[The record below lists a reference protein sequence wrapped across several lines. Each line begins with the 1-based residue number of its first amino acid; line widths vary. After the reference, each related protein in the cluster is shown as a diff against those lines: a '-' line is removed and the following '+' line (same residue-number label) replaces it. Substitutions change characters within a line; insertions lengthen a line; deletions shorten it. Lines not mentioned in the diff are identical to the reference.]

1 MVSKNPNPPEGF
13 YLDPTG
19 MALPGMPPFASV
31 SAAAA
36 AVSASNS
43 SEDAAKKIRKPY
55 TITKSREN
63 WTEPEHD
70 KFLEALQLVWGLV
83 WRRKNWGL
91 SFMTASVLEW
101 IGFDRDWKKIE
112 AFVGSKTVIQIR
124 SHAQKYF
131 LKVQKSGA
139 SEHLPPPRPKRKA
152 AHPYPQKAS
161 KNAPV
166 LPQVSGSFQSSSALL
181 EPGYILKN
189 DSPAMLKI
197 PMNTVVSSWSNNT
210 LQTVNLSPVTKVNNP
225 CSSGEST
232 PKVRP
237 SGESNGQG
245 PLLGNKIHPL
255 RGKNLVVFLYSL
267 KFDFFMVTCMHHEF
281 KEYFLP
287 DFTQVYGF
295 IGCVFDPNATEHLQ
309 KLKKMDR
316 IDVETVLL
324 LMRNLSINL
333 TSPDFEDHRK
343 LLSSYEVEPE
353 RNNYQCG

>member
-13 YLDPTG
+13 YLDPSG

-31 SAAAA
+31 SAATTSPDEAA
-36 AVSASNS
+36 R
-43 SEDAAKKIRKPY
+43 KIRKPY

-70 KFLEALQLVWGLV
+70 KFLEALQL
-83 WRRKNWGL
+83 
-91 SFMTASVLEW
+91 
-101 IGFDRDWKKIE
+101 FDRDWKKIE

-131 LKVQKSGA
+131 LKVQKSGT

-161 KNAPV
+161 KNAPI
-166 LPQVSGSFQSSSALL
+166 PSQVSGSFQSSSALL

-189 DSPAMLKI
+189 DSSPMLKTPI
-197 PMNTVVSSWSNNT
+197 MNTVVSSWSN
-210 LQTVNLSPVTKVNNP
+210 QPVNLSPVTKVNNP
-225 CSSGEST
+225 CSSSEST
-232 PKVRP
+232 PKLRP
-237 SGESNGQG
+237 VGEPNGQG
-245 PLLGNKIHPL
+245 NKSYPL
-255 RGKNLVVFLYSL
+255 RV
-267 KFDFFMVTCMHHEF
+267 
-281 KEYFLP
+281 LP

-295 IGCVFDPNATEHLQ
+295 IGSVFDPNATEHLQ

-343 LLSSYEVEPE
+343 LLSSCEVEPE